1 MTGWVAIQRNPTSGS
16 GRNRGMLLDL
26 VRRLKEHG
34 LRPRL
39 FSRRERL
46 GDVLAD
52 PQRRDELVCVVAAG
66 GDGTVD
72 DVINRYPGLPMTVCP
87 LGTENLFA
95 KYLGLPRDG
104 RSVADAI
111 AAGKTRQ
118 LDLCTLNGEQR
129 FAIMASVG
137 FDADVV
143 HRTHS
148 RRRGNISKLSYVR
161 PILES
166 FAGYRYPP
174 LRIYADDSPEPL
186 TGGLA
191 IVSNLPMYAM
201 RLPFARSAVPDD
213 GLLDVR
219 VFERPGRGQL
229 LRYAWSL
236 VRNRHE
242 RLSHVHSFRAKRIRI
257 EADEPVPVQAD
268 GDPAGFTP
276 VEIRVLPAELTV
288 IAP

>member
-16 GRNRGMLLDL
+16 GRSRGVLLDL

-34 LRPRL
+34 IRPRL

-46 GDVLAD
+46 AEVLAD
-52 PQRRDELVCVVAAG
+52 PKRRDELLCVVAAG

-104 RSVADAI
+104 RAVADAI
-111 AAGKTRQ
+111 AARMTRRF
-118 LDLCTLNGEQR
+118 DLCTLNGGRR
-129 FAIMASVG
+129 FAIMASFG

-143 HRTHS
+143 RRTHS
-148 RRRGNISKLSYVR
+148 RRRGHISKLSYLR

-166 FAGYRYPP
+166 FARYRYPS
-174 LRIYADDSPEPL
+174 LRLYVDDAAEPL
-186 TGGLA
+186 AGGLA

-219 VFERPGRGQL
+219 VFERPGRWQL

-242 RLSHVHSFRAKRIRI
+242 RLPHVRSFRARSIRV
-257 EADEPVPVQAD
+257 ETDEPVPVQAD